1 MAPVTQVRLIDD
13 LDGGDADE
21 SVDFTVDNK
30 RYQMDL
36 SEKNAARLREILAP
50 FIAAAR
56 RPSGA
61 TTPTRR
67 STTAARPSRAGA
79 GTAAIREWAS
89 ANGFEVSTRGRIA
102 ASVREAYEN
111 RAPRLPLWL
120 SIRRPSRPTPSRSAG
135 HARRPPTHSPPSKHS
150 DPPPREGPKLRLWP
164 FAMRREPR

>member
-56 RPSGA
+56 RPSG
-61 TTPTRR
+61 TTTRTRR
-67 STTAARPSRAGA
+67 STTAARPSSAGA
-79 GTAAIREWAS
+79 ETAAIREWAS

-102 ASVREAYEN
+102 ATVREAYEN
-111 RAPRLPLWL
+111 RAASTAALVVETPTVEADAQPK
-120 SIRRPSRPTPSRSAG
+120 RRSRKKIA
-135 HARRPPTHSPPSKHS
+135 
-150 DPPPREGPKLRLWP
+150 DPFTAE
-164 FAMRREPR
+164 

>member
-1 MAPVTQVRLIDD
+1 MAQVTEVRLVDD
-13 LDGGDADE
+13 LDGGHADE

-56 RPSGA
+56 RQSGA
-61 TTPTRR
+61 TTRTRR
-67 STTAARPSRAGA
+67 STTAARPSSAGA
-79 GTAAIREWAS
+79 ETAAIREWAS

-111 RAPRLPLWL
+111 RAASTAALVVETPTVEADAQPK
-120 SIRRPSRPTPSRSAG
+120 RRSRKKIADPFSA
-135 HARRPPTHSPPSKHS
+135 
-150 DPPPREGPKLRLWP
+150 E
-164 FAMRREPR
+164 

>member
-1 MAPVTQVRLIDD
+1 MAQVTEVRLVDD

-89 ANGFEVSTRGRIA
+89 ANGFEVSTRG
-102 ASVREAYEN
+102 
-111 RAPRLPLWL
+111 
-120 SIRRPSRPTPSRSAG
+120 
-135 HARRPPTHSPPSKHS
+135 
-150 DPPPREGPKLRLWP
+150 
-164 FAMRREPR
+164 

>member
-1 MAPVTQVRLIDD
+1 MAQVTEVRLVDD
-13 LDGGDADE
+13 LDGGHADE

-111 RAPRLPLWL
+111 RAASTAALVVETPTVEADAQPK
-120 SIRRPSRPTPSRSAG
+120 RRSRKKIA
-135 HARRPPTHSPPSKHS
+135 
-150 DPPPREGPKLRLWP
+150 DPFTAK
-164 FAMRREPR
+164 

>member
-1 MAPVTQVRLIDD
+1 MAQVTEVRLVDD
-13 LDGGDADE
+13 LDGDDADE

-79 GTAAIREWAS
+79 GTAAIREGAS

-111 RAPRLPLWL
+111 RAASTAALVVETPTFEANAKPK
-120 SIRRPSRPTPSRSAG
+120 RRPRKKIA
-135 HARRPPTHSPPSKHS
+135 
-150 DPPPREGPKLRLWP
+150 DPFTAE
-164 FAMRREPR
+164 